1 MTTSARIGRRIG
13 AAIGFIAFLIF
24 GLVPGF
30 YFGSYGSLVVLKL
43 LGSAVEPSIL
53 ARIVVV
59 VGTML
64 GLFCMA
70 SVSIVLGAVFGT
82 AIGYLTDLATK
93 PARKPAE
100 AKAKAH

>member
-1 MTTSARIGRRIG
+1 
-13 AAIGFIAFLIF
+13 
-24 GLVPGF
+24 
-30 YFGSYGSLVVLKL
+30 VVLKHL